1 MTHLLRSG
9 LPPHCGPEQTRVEA
23 EVGGGTLVTI
33 TLGAI
38 SDAITEI
45 KMLSKFRNSWNIS
58 PKTDLLHIFNYS
70 SKTTRQIK

>member
-45 KMLSKFRNSWNIS
+45 KM
-58 PKTDLLHIFNYS
+58 
-70 SKTTRQIK
+70 

>member
-1 MTHLLRSG
+1 MTHLHRSG
-9 LPPHCGPEQTRVEA
+9 LPPHCGPKQTRVEA

-45 KMLSKFRNSWNIS
+45 KM
-58 PKTDLLHIFNYS
+58 
-70 SKTTRQIK
+70 